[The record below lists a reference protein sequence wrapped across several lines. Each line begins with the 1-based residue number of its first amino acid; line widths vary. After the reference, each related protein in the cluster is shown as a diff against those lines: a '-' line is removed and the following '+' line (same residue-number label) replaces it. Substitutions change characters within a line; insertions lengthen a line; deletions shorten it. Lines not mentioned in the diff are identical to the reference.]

1 MQEPRAGP
9 ALTLAAMVSSAAAIL
24 AKAYA
29 ASCTEGA
36 MPTLDSTPPLV
47 LIASDQEWSGRSLE
61 TIIGPRGYG
70 VVRAHTGHQVL
81 ETVRT
86 THVDLLILD
95 TRLPDVDGI
104 ALCRRLR
111 EQRIVPA
118 TTPIIMT
125 TSVQAT
131 RASSIAAFAAGAWDY
146 CPHPVDS
153 DVLLSKMDNFVRAK
167 RAADRAQE
175 ESLLDESTG
184 LYNFR
189 GMARRA
195 RETGA
200 EALRVRGAMACVAL
214 APVMDD
220 AVAAGESIE
229 TVAKGVGEH
238 LGMALARTARA
249 SDVIGHLGRGEFA
262 VIAPATSPEG
272 AERLMERL
280 QRALETTMVPV
291 GDTPRAFRVRGSFFA
306 VPDYSESSIHVLEML
321 ERASSSLH
329 SQHGLPEYPAAQYSQ
344 APRA

>member
-1 MQEPRAGP
+1 
-9 ALTLAAMVSSAAAIL
+9 
-24 AKAYA
+24 
-29 ASCTEGA
+29 
-36 MPTLDSTPPLV
+36 MPELDSTPPIV

-70 VVRAHTGHQVL
+70 VVRAYTGLQVL
-81 ETVRT
+81 QTVRN
-86 THVDLLILD
+86 THLDLLILD
-95 TRLPDVDGI
+95 TRLPDMDGI
-104 ALCRRLR
+104 ALCRQLR
-111 EQRIVPA
+111 EQRIVTA
-118 TTPIIMT
+118 TTPIILT
-125 TSVQAT
+125 TSMQAT
-131 RASSIAAFAAGAWDY
+131 RASSIAAYAAGAWDF

-153 DVLLSKMDNFVRAK
+153 DLLLLRMDTYVRAK
-167 RAADRAQE
+167 RAADRSQE
-175 ESLLDESTG
+175 ESLLDEATG

-220 AVAAGESIE
+220 AIEAGESIE

-249 SDVIGHLGRGEFA
+249 SDVIGHLGRAEFA
-262 VIAPATSPEG
+262 VIAPATTPEG

-280 QRALETTMVPV
+280 QRALESTTVPLEKS
-291 GDTPRAFRVRGSFFA
+291 PRAFRVRGSFFA

-329 SQHGLPEYPAAQYSQ
+329 ANHAGAANHAARQLAPSAPASL
-344 APRA
+344 

>member
-1 MQEPRAGP
+1 
-9 ALTLAAMVSSAAAIL
+9 
-24 AKAYA
+24 
-29 ASCTEGA
+29 
-36 MPTLDSTPPLV
+36 MPTLDSSPPLV
-47 LIASDQEWSGRSLE
+47 LIACDQEWSGRSLE

-70 VVRAHTGHQVL
+70 VVRAYTGHQVL
-81 ETVRT
+81 ETVRS
-86 THVDLLILD
+86 THVDLLIMD

-104 ALCRRLR
+104 QLCRLLR
-111 EQRIVPA
+111 DQRIVPA
-118 TTPIIMT
+118 TTPIILT

-131 RASSIAAFAAGAWDY
+131 RASSVAAFAAGAWDY

-153 DVLLSKMDNFVRAK
+153 DLLLSKMDNFVRAK
-167 RAADRAQE
+167 RTADRAQE
-175 ESLLDESTG
+175 RSLLDESTG

-200 EALRVRGAMACVAL
+200 EALRIRGAMACVAL

-220 AVAAGESIE
+220 AMESGESIE
-229 TVAKGVGEH
+229 SMAKGIGEH
-238 LGMALARTARA
+238 LGMTLARTARA
-249 SDVIGHLGRGEFA
+249 SDVVGHLGRGEFA

-280 QRALETTMVPV
+280 QRALEGTMVPV
-291 GDTPRAFRVRGSFFA
+291 GNKERAFRVRGSFFA

-329 SQHGLPEYPAAQYSQ
+329 TQHGIADYAAPQYAQ
-344 APRA
+344 APPV

>member
-1 MQEPRAGP
+1 MP
-9 ALTLAAMVSSAAAIL
+9 A
-24 AKAYA
+24 
-29 ASCTEGA
+29 
-36 MPTLDSTPPLV
+36 LDSTPPLV

-81 ETVRT
+81 ETARS
-86 THVDLLILD
+86 THLDVLILD

-104 ALCRRLR
+104 LLCRQLR

-118 TTPIIMT
+118 TTPIILT

-131 RASSIAAFAAGAWDY
+131 RASSLAAFAAGAWDF

-153 DVLLSKMDNFVRAK
+153 DLLLSKMDTFVRAK

-220 AVAAGESIE
+220 ALEPGESIE
-229 TVAKGVGEH
+229 TVARDVGEH

-280 QRALETTMVPV
+280 QRALEGTVVPV
-291 GDTPRAFRVRGSFFA
+291 GNNPRAFRVRGSFFA
-306 VPDYSESSIHVLEML
+306 VPDYTESSVHVLEML

-329 SQHGLPEYPAAQYSQ
+329 ANHALGTYAAPQYASAPPA
-344 APRA
+344 

>member
-1 MQEPRAGP
+1 MP
-9 ALTLAAMVSSAAAIL
+9 A
-24 AKAYA
+24 
-29 ASCTEGA
+29 
-36 MPTLDSTPPLV
+36 LDSTPPLV

-81 ETVRT
+81 DTARS
-86 THVDLLILD
+86 THLDVLILD

-104 ALCRRLR
+104 TLCRQLR
-111 EQRIVPA
+111 EQRIIPA
-118 TTPIIMT
+118 TTPIILT

-131 RASSIAAFAAGAWDY
+131 RASSIAAFAAGAWDF

-153 DVLLSKMDNFVRAK
+153 ELLLSKMDTFVRAK

-214 APVMDD
+214 APVIDD
-220 AVAAGESIE
+220 ALEAGESIE
-229 TVAKGVGEH
+229 TVAQGIGEH
-238 LGMALARTARA
+238 LGVTLSRAARA

-280 QRALETTMVPV
+280 QRALESTLVPV
-291 GDTPRAFRVRGSFFA
+291 GKSPRAFRVRGSFFA
-306 VPDYSESSIHVLEML
+306 VPDYTESSIHVLEML

-329 SQHGLPEYPAAQYSQ
+329 SHHVTAEYPAPPQFAA
-344 APRA
+344 APPA

>member
-1 MQEPRAGP
+1 
-9 ALTLAAMVSSAAAIL
+9 
-24 AKAYA
+24 
-29 ASCTEGA
+29 
-36 MPTLDSTPPLV
+36 MPELDSTPPLV

-81 ETVRT
+81 DTARS
-86 THVDLLILD
+86 THLDLLILD

-104 ALCRRLR
+104 ALCRQLR
-111 EQRIVPA
+111 EQRIVSA
-118 TTPIIMT
+118 TTPIILT

-131 RASSIAAFAAGAWDY
+131 RASSIAAYAAGAWDF

-153 DVLLSKMDNFVRAK
+153 DLLLSKMDTYVRAK

-175 ESLLDESTG
+175 ESLLDETTG

-220 AVAAGESIE
+220 DPEAGESVE
-229 TVAKGVGEH
+229 TVAKDIGEH
-238 LGMALARTARA
+238 LGVALARSARA
-249 SDVIGHLGRGEFA
+249 SDVVGHLGRGEFA

-280 QRALETTMVPV
+280 QRALESTLVPV
-291 GDTPRAFRVRGSFFA
+291 GKNVRAFRVRGSFFA
-306 VPDYSESSIHVLEML
+306 VPDYTESSIHVLEML

-329 SQHGLPEYPAAQYSQ
+329 SNHGVADYPAPQYAQ
-344 APRA
+344 APRT

>member
-1 MQEPRAGP
+1 
-9 ALTLAAMVSSAAAIL
+9 
-24 AKAYA
+24 
-29 ASCTEGA
+29 
-36 MPTLDSTPPLV
+36 MPELDSTPPLV

-61 TIIGPRGYG
+61 TIIGPRGYA
-70 VVRAHTGHQVL
+70 VVRAHTGNQVL
-81 ETVRT
+81 DTVRS
-86 THVDLLILD
+86 THLDLLILD
-95 TRLPDVDGI
+95 TRLPDIDGI
-104 ALCRRLR
+104 TLCRQLR
-111 EQRIVPA
+111 EQRIISA
-118 TTPIIMT
+118 TTPIIIT

-131 RASSIAAFAAGAWDY
+131 RAGSIAAFAAGAWDF

-153 DVLLSKMDNFVRAK
+153 DLLLLKMETFVRAK
-167 RAADRAQE
+167 READRAQE
-175 ESLLDESTG
+175 ESLLDEATG

-220 AVAAGESIE
+220 AVEAGESVE
-229 TVAKGVGEH
+229 SLARGVGEH
-238 LGMALARTARA
+238 LGVALARTARA

-280 QRALETTMVPV
+280 QRALEGILVPV
-291 GDTPRAFRVRGSFFA
+291 GDGTRAFRVRGGFFA

-329 SQHGLPEYPAAQYSQ
+329 AHHGLADYPAPQY
-344 APRA
+344 APAPPV

>member
-1 MQEPRAGP
+1 MHV
-9 ALTLAAMVSSAAAIL
+9 TAAAIL
-24 AKAYA
+24 APACA
-29 ASCTEGA
+29 ASCTKGA

-70 VVRAHTGHQVL
+70 VVRAHTGQQVL

-104 ALCRRLR
+104 QLCRRLR

-118 TTPIIMT
+118 TTPIILT

-146 CPHPVDS
+146 CPHPVDG
-153 DVLLSKMDNFVRAK
+153 DLLLSKIDNFVRAK

-220 AVAAGESIE
+220 AVEAGESIE

-238 LGMALARTARA
+238 LGIALARCARA

-280 QRALETTMVPV
+280 QRALESTVVPL
-291 GDTPRAFRVRGSFFA
+291 GDTPRSFKVRGSYFA

-329 SQHGLPEYPAAQYSQ
+329 SQHGQADYALPQYAQ
-344 APRA
+344 APRV

>member
-1 MQEPRAGP
+1 M
-9 ALTLAAMVSSAAAIL
+9 
-24 AKAYA
+24 
-29 ASCTEGA
+29 TE
-36 MPTLDSTPPLV
+36 LDSTPPLI

-61 TIIGPRGYG
+61 TIIGPRGYA
-70 VVRAHTGHQVL
+70 VVRAYTGQQVL
-81 ETVRT
+81 DTVRS
-86 THVDLLILD
+86 THLDLLILD
-95 TRLPDVDGI
+95 TRLPDIDGI
-104 ALCRRLR
+104 TLCRQLR
-111 EQRIVPA
+111 EQRVISA
-118 TTPIIMT
+118 TTPVIIT

-131 RASSIAAFAAGAWDY
+131 RASSIAAFAAGAWDF

-153 DVLLSKMDNFVRAK
+153 DLLLLRMETFVRAK
-167 RAADRAQE
+167 READRAQE
-175 ESLLDESTG
+175 ESLLDEATG

-214 APVMDD
+214 APVLDD
-220 AVAAGESIE
+220 VVQPGESAE
-229 TVAKGVGEH
+229 TLAKDVGEH
-238 LGMALARTARA
+238 LGVALSRTARA

-280 QRALETTMVPV
+280 QRALEGTLIPV
-291 GDTPRAFRVRGSFFA
+291 GRTARAFRMRGSFFA

-329 SQHGLPEYPAAQYSQ
+329 AHHGLADYVAPEL
-344 APRA
+344 APVPPG

>member
-1 MQEPRAGP
+1 
-9 ALTLAAMVSSAAAIL
+9 
-24 AKAYA
+24 
-29 ASCTEGA
+29 
-36 MPTLDSTPPLV
+36 MPPLDSTPPLV

-81 ETVRT
+81 ETARS
-86 THVDLLILD
+86 THLDVLILD

-104 ALCRRLR
+104 SLCRQLR

-118 TTPIIMT
+118 TTPIILT

-131 RASSIAAFAAGAWDY
+131 RANSIAAFAAGAWDF

-153 DVLLSKMDNFVRAK
+153 DLLLSKMDTFVRAK

-214 APVMDD
+214 APVIDD
-220 AVAAGESIE
+220 ALEAGESIE

-249 SDVIGHLGRGEFA
+249 SDVVGHLGRGEFA

-280 QRALETTMVPV
+280 QHALESTLVPV
-291 GDTPRAFRVRGSFFA
+291 GNNSRAFRIRGSFFA
-306 VPDYSESSIHVLEML
+306 VPDYTESSVHVLEML

-329 SQHGLPEYPAAQYSQ
+329 ANHALGTFASPQYASARPA
-344 APRA
+344 

>member
-1 MQEPRAGP
+1 
-9 ALTLAAMVSSAAAIL
+9 
-24 AKAYA
+24 
-29 ASCTEGA
+29 
-36 MPTLDSTPPLV
+36 MPTMDSTPPLV

-104 ALCRRLR
+104 QLCRKLL
-111 EQRIVPA
+111 ELRIVPA
-118 TTPIIMT
+118 TTPIILT

-153 DVLLSKMDNFVRAK
+153 DLLLSKMDNFVRAK
-167 RAADRAQE
+167 RAADHAQE
-175 ESLLDESTG
+175 QSLLDESTG

-220 AVAAGESIE
+220 AMETGESVE

-249 SDVIGHLGRGEFA
+249 SDVVGHLGRGEFA

-280 QRALETTMVPV
+280 QRALESTIVPV
-291 GDTPRAFRVRGSFFA
+291 GNSPRSFRVRGSFFA

-329 SQHGLPEYPAAQYSQ
+329 TQHGLADLPAPEYAQ
-344 APRA
+344 APRF

>member
-1 MQEPRAGP
+1 MLP
-9 ALTLAAMVSSAAAIL
+9 
-24 AKAYA
+24 
-29 ASCTEGA
+29 
-36 MPTLDSTPPLV
+36 LDSTPPLV

-81 ETVRT
+81 ETARS
-86 THVDLLILD
+86 THLDVLIID
-95 TRLPDVDGI
+95 TRLPDFDGI
-104 ALCRRLR
+104 SLCRQLR

-118 TTPIIMT
+118 TTPIILT

-131 RASSIAAFAAGAWDY
+131 RASSLAAFAAGAWDF

-153 DVLLSKMDNFVRAK
+153 DLLLSKMDTFVRAK

-175 ESLLDESTG
+175 ESLLDEATG

-220 AVAAGESIE
+220 ALEAGESME
-229 TVAKGVGEH
+229 TVARDVGEH
-238 LGMALARTARA
+238 LGMVLARTARA

-280 QRALETTMVPV
+280 QRALESTLVPV
-291 GDTPRAFRVRGSFFA
+291 GNNPRAFRVRGSFFA
-306 VPDYSESSIHVLEML
+306 VPDYTESSVHVLEML

-329 SQHGLPEYPAAQYSQ
+329 ANHALGNFVAPQYASAPPA
-344 APRA
+344 

>member
-1 MQEPRAGP
+1 
-9 ALTLAAMVSSAAAIL
+9 
-24 AKAYA
+24 
-29 ASCTEGA
+29 
-36 MPTLDSTPPLV
+36 MPELDSTPPLV

-61 TIIGPRGYG
+61 TIIGPRGYA
-70 VVRAHTGHQVL
+70 VVRAHTGNQVL
-81 ETVRT
+81 DTVRS
-86 THVDLLILD
+86 THLDLLILD
-95 TRLPDVDGI
+95 TRLPDIDGI
-104 ALCRRLR
+104 TLCRQLR
-111 EQRIVPA
+111 EQRVISA
-118 TTPIIMT
+118 TTPIIIT

-131 RASSIAAFAAGAWDY
+131 RASSIAAFAAGAWDF

-153 DVLLSKMDNFVRAK
+153 DLLLLKMETFVRAK
-167 RAADRAQE
+167 READRAQE
-175 ESLLDESTG
+175 ESLLDEATG

-220 AVAAGESIE
+220 AVEAGESVE
-229 TVAKGVGEH
+229 TLARGVGEH
-238 LGMALARTARA
+238 LGVALARTARA

-280 QRALETTMVPV
+280 QRALEGILVPV
-291 GDTPRAFRVRGSFFA
+291 GESTRAFRVRGGFFA

-329 SQHGLPEYPAAQYSQ
+329 AHHGLADYAAPQYAPA
-344 APRA
+344 PPV

>member
-1 MQEPRAGP
+1 
-9 ALTLAAMVSSAAAIL
+9 MVAHAAAIL
-24 AKAYA
+24 ANCARDLLH
-29 ASCTEGA
+29 EGA
-36 MPTLDSTPPLV
+36 MPTPDSTPPLV

-61 TIIGPRGYG
+61 TIIGPRGYA
-70 VVRAHTGHQVL
+70 VVRAHTGQQVL

-86 THVDLLILD
+86 NQVDLLILD

-104 ALCRRLR
+104 QLCRRLR
-111 EQRIVPA
+111 DQRIVPA
-118 TTPIIMT
+118 TTPIILT
-125 TSVQAT
+125 TSVQTT
-131 RASSIAAFAAGAWDY
+131 RASSIAAFAAGAWDF
-146 CPHPVDS
+146 CTHPVDS
-153 DVLLSKMDNFVRAK
+153 DLLLSKMENFVRAK

-214 APVMDD
+214 APVIDDD
-220 AVAAGESIE
+220 AVEDGESLE
-229 TVAKGVGEH
+229 TLAKGVGEH

-249 SDVIGHLGRGEFA
+249 SDVIGHLGRAEFA
-262 VIAPATSPEG
+262 VIAPATTPEG

-280 QRALETTMVPV
+280 QRALESTMVPV
-291 GDTPRAFRVRGSFFA
+291 GGGPRAFRVRGSFFA
-306 VPDYSESSIHVLEML
+306 VPDYSDSSIHVLEML

-329 SQHGLPEYPAAQYSQ
+329 AQHGLADYPTTEYAH
-344 APRA
+344 APNA

>member
-1 MQEPRAGP
+1 
-9 ALTLAAMVSSAAAIL
+9 
-24 AKAYA
+24 
-29 ASCTEGA
+29 
-36 MPTLDSTPPLV
+36 MPPLDSTPPLV

-81 ETVRT
+81 ETARS
-86 THVDLLILD
+86 THLDVLILD

-104 ALCRRLR
+104 SLCRQLR

-118 TTPIIMT
+118 TTPIILT

-131 RASSIAAFAAGAWDY
+131 RASSLAAFAAGAWDF

-153 DVLLSKMDNFVRAK
+153 DLLLSKMDTFVRAK

-220 AVAAGESIE
+220 ALEPGESIE
-229 TVAKGVGEH
+229 TVARDVGEH

-262 VIAPATSPEG
+262 VIAPATSPAG

-280 QRALETTMVPV
+280 QRALESTTVPV
-291 GDTPRAFRVRGSFFA
+291 GNSPRAFRVRGSFFA
-306 VPDYSESSIHVLEML
+306 VPDYTESSVHVLEML

-329 SQHGLPEYPAAQYSQ
+329 SNHASANHAAPQYAA
-344 APRA
+344 APPG

>member
-1 MQEPRAGP
+1 
-9 ALTLAAMVSSAAAIL
+9 
-24 AKAYA
+24 
-29 ASCTEGA
+29 
-36 MPTLDSTPPLV
+36 MPELDSTPPLV

-61 TIIGPRGYG
+61 TIIGPRGYA
-70 VVRAHTGHQVL
+70 VVRAHTGNQVL
-81 ETVRT
+81 DVVRS
-86 THVDLLILD
+86 THLDLLILD
-95 TRLPDVDGI
+95 TRLPDIDGI
-104 ALCRRLR
+104 TLCRQLR
-111 EQRIVPA
+111 EQRIISS
-118 TTPIIMT
+118 TTPVIIT

-131 RASSIAAFAAGAWDY
+131 RASSVAAFAAGAWDF

-153 DVLLSKMDNFVRAK
+153 DLLLLRMETFVRAK
-167 RAADRAQE
+167 READRAQE
-175 ESLLDESTG
+175 ESLLDEATG

-220 AVAAGESIE
+220 VADYGDSPE
-229 TVAKGVGEH
+229 TLAKDVGEH
-238 LGMALARTARA
+238 LGVALARTARA

-280 QRALETTMVPV
+280 QRALEGTQVPV
-291 GDTPRAFRVRGSFFA
+291 GRSTRAVRMRGGFFA

-329 SQHGLPEYPAAQYSQ
+329 THHGLADYPSPQY
-344 APRA
+344 APAPPA

>member
-1 MQEPRAGP
+1 
-9 ALTLAAMVSSAAAIL
+9 
-24 AKAYA
+24 
-29 ASCTEGA
+29 
-36 MPTLDSTPPLV
+36 MPELDSTPPLV

-61 TIIGPRGYG
+61 TIIGPRGYA
-70 VVRAHTGHQVL
+70 VVRAHTGNQVL
-81 ETVRT
+81 DTVRS
-86 THVDLLILD
+86 THLDLLILD
-95 TRLPDVDGI
+95 TRLPDIDGI
-104 ALCRRLR
+104 TLCRQLR
-111 EQRIVPA
+111 DQRVIAA
-118 TTPIIMT
+118 TTPIIIT

-131 RASSIAAFAAGAWDY
+131 RASSIAAFAAGAWDF

-153 DVLLSKMDNFVRAK
+153 DLLLLKMETFVRAK
-167 RAADRAQE
+167 READRAQE
-175 ESLLDESTG
+175 ESLLDEATG

-220 AVAAGESIE
+220 AVEAGESVE
-229 TVAKGVGEH
+229 TLARGVGEH
-238 LGMALARTARA
+238 LGVALSRTARA

-280 QRALETTMVPV
+280 QRALEGILVPV
-291 GDTPRAFRVRGSFFA
+291 GQSTRAFRVRGGFFA

-329 SQHGLPEYPAAQYSQ
+329 AHHGLADYHAPQYAPA
-344 APRA
+344 PPV

>member
-1 MQEPRAGP
+1 
-9 ALTLAAMVSSAAAIL
+9 
-24 AKAYA
+24 
-29 ASCTEGA
+29 

-81 ETVRT
+81 ETARS
-86 THVDLLILD
+86 THLDVLILD

-104 ALCRRLR
+104 SLCRQLR

-118 TTPIIMT
+118 TTPIILT

-131 RASSIAAFAAGAWDY
+131 RASSIAAFAAGAWDF

-153 DVLLSKMDNFVRAK
+153 DLLLSKMDTFVRAK

-214 APVMDD
+214 APVIDD
-220 AVAAGESIE
+220 ALEAGESIE

-249 SDVIGHLGRGEFA
+249 SDVVGHLGRGEFA

-280 QRALETTMVPV
+280 QHALESTLVPV
-291 GDTPRAFRVRGSFFA
+291 GNNPRAFRVRGSFFA
-306 VPDYSESSIHVLEML
+306 VPDYTESSVHVLEML

-329 SQHGLPEYPAAQYSQ
+329 SNHSLASFASPQYAAAPPA
-344 APRA
+344 

>member
-1 MQEPRAGP
+1 
-9 ALTLAAMVSSAAAIL
+9 
-24 AKAYA
+24 
-29 ASCTEGA
+29 
-36 MPTLDSTPPLV
+36 MPELDSTPPLV

-61 TIIGPRGYG
+61 TIIGPRGYA
-70 VVRAHTGHQVL
+70 VVRAHTGNQVL
-81 ETVRT
+81 DTVRS
-86 THVDLLILD
+86 THLDLLILD
-95 TRLPDVDGI
+95 TRLPDIDGI
-104 ALCRRLR
+104 TLCRQLR
-111 EQRIVPA
+111 DQRIISA
-118 TTPIIMT
+118 TTPIILT

-131 RASSIAAFAAGAWDY
+131 RASCIAAFAAGAWDF

-153 DVLLSKMDNFVRAK
+153 DLLLLKMETYVRAK
-167 RAADRAQE
+167 READRAQE
-175 ESLLDESTG
+175 ESLLDEATG

-220 AVAAGESIE
+220 AVEAGESVE
-229 TVAKGVGEH
+229 TLARGVGEH
-238 LGMALARTARA
+238 LGVALARTARA

-280 QRALETTMVPV
+280 QRALEGILVPV
-291 GDTPRAFRVRGSFFA
+291 GEGTRAFRVRGGFFA

-329 SQHGLPEYPAAQYSQ
+329 AHHGLADYHVPEYAPA
-344 APRA
+344 PPV